1 MRVRQSLI
9 ALPPRLTINHPRQ
22 HEPSDGGGGGIR
34 TRETIHHRLHTF
46 QACAF
51 NRSATPPCRTES
63 WRGNARLARPA
74 KTRNET
80 RMSEHP

>member
-34 TRETIHHRLHTF
+34 TRETAHHRLHAL

-51 NRSATPPCRTES
+51 DRSATPPRGDVSARTRTNS
-63 WRGNARLARPA
+63 D
-74 KTRNET
+74 
-80 RMSEHP
+80 